1 MVWKPYLADGKILV
15 EMVQAD
21 AFFPLEAGPDGKITS
36 AVFLEQVRQRE
47 KWFTRMEE
55 HRMTQE
61 GVLVTNRAFVSN
73 GAERLAQQIP
83 LESLRQWAGLER
95 QALLQGRTSPLF
107 VYLKMPFGN
116 TVEPECV
123 LGASIAARAMELL
136 EEADRQYSRLLWEYE
151 GGELAVDADST
162 YLTGGRMPQTTRPE
176 HRGGLLPCVQP
187 GFSGWESA
195 CGAQ

>member
-1 MVWKPYLADGKILV
+1 
-15 EMVQAD
+15 
-21 AFFPLEAGPDGKITS
+21 
-36 AVFLEQVRQRE
+36 
-47 KWFTRMEE
+47 
-55 HRMTQE
+55 MTQE

-162 YLTGGRMPQTTRPE
+162 YLTGGRMPQTTRRLFRSLNTGADFYHVFNPDFRDGSLRAGLNE
-176 HRGGLLPCVQP
+176 LLRRIEFSCGLSYGIISDPGRGR
-187 GFSGWESA
+187 
-195 CGAQ
+195 

>member
-95 QALLQGRTSPLF
+95 QALQQGWTSPLF
-107 VYLKMPFGN
+107 V
-116 TVEPECV
+116 
-123 LGASIAARAMELL
+123 
-136 EEADRQYSRLLWEYE
+136 
-151 GGELAVDADST
+151 
-162 YLTGGRMPQTTRPE
+162 
-176 HRGGLLPCVQP
+176 
-187 GFSGWESA
+187 
-195 CGAQ
+195 